1 MTADANKIKEHY
13 NRISG
18 YYQSL
23 WGDHIHHGYYKQG
36 DESVAVATRQLLELM
51 LERMDITG
59 QSSVLDIGC
68 GLGGTSRY
76 VADKYGCDVTGIT
89 ISQEQ
94 VKLAREASAEMEN
107 SPQFLLKDAHTI
119 EAENK
124 FDMVFAIEM
133 IAHLNQ
139 RKSFFRR
146 IHRAMKPGAQWGIA
160 AWVKQEGLTSKQE
173 KKYIVPIENG
183 MIVEL
188 PTTGEYFEH
197 ISRNAFNLI
206 YYEDI
211 SDQVAQTWD
220 ITLEIIKNPKL
231 WSLAKDFGTNFI
243 QFLNSFRAMK
253 KGYQTGCLRYVVMV
267 LEK

>member
-1 MTADANKIKEHY
+1 MTADSQKIKEHY

-18 YYQSL
+18 YYQSF

-36 DESVAVATRQLLELM
+36 DESVAVATRQLLEVM
-51 LERMDITG
+51 LERMDITR

-119 EAENK
+119 KAENR
-124 FDMVFAIEM
+124 FDVVFAIEM
-133 IAHLNQ
+133 IAHLNKRQ
-139 RKSFFRR
+139 SFFKRV
-146 IHRAMKPGAQWGIA
+146 HRAMKPGAQWGIA
-160 AWVKQEGLTSKQE
+160 AWVKQGGLTPKQE
-173 KKYIVPIENG
+173 QKYIEPIESG
-183 MIVEL
+183 MIVDL
-188 PTTGEYFEH
+188 PTAGEYFENITH
-197 ISRNAFNLI
+197 NAFDLN
-206 YYEDI
+206 YFEDI

-231 WSLAKDFGTNFI
+231 WSLAKDFGTDFI
-243 QFLNSFRAMK
+243 RFLNSFRAMK
-253 KGYQTGCLRYVVMV
+253 QGYQTGCLKYVVMV